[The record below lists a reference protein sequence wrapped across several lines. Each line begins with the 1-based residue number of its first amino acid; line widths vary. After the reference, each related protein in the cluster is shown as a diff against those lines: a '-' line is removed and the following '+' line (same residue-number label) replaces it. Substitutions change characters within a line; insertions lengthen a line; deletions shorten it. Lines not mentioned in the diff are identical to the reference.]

1 MISPSLLSADFTNL
15 EKEFKIMNEE
25 KVDFVH
31 LDIMDGNYVPNISY
45 GPGIV
50 KSLRPLTDI
59 PFDTHL
65 MIERP
70 ERYIERFV
78 KAGSDRITFHIEAT
92 ENQSEV
98 ISLIKS
104 YGIEAGI
111 TLKPATDPKDILPFL
126 KDLDCVLV
134 MSVEPGFGGQSFIK
148 DSLDKVRIF
157 REYID
162 KNKLDTKIEIDGGI
176 KTTNV
181 SRVIEAGCDEI
192 VSGSDI
198 FGKDDIKKQI
208 EEYYKIFDQAKSTC
222 GD

>member
-70 ERYIERFV
+70 ENYIEDFK
-78 KAGSDRITFHIEAT
+78 KAGSDIMTIHPSTTKHLDRTL
-92 ENQSEV
+92 
-98 ISLIKS
+98 SLIKS
-104 YGIEAGI
+104 KGMKAGLALNPADSLEILDYTIEN
-111 TLKPATDPKDILPFL
+111 L
-126 KDLDCVLV
+126 DLVLV
-134 MSVEPGFGGQSFIK
+134 MSVNPGFGGQKFIP
-148 DSLDKVRIF
+148 SALR
-157 REYID
+157 
-162 KNKLDTKIEIDGGI
+162 KISEVKKIIEERDLNTLIEVDGGV
-176 KTTNV
+176 KLENAKEV
-181 SRVIEAGCDEI
+181 LEAGADI
-192 VSGSDI
+192 LVAGSAI
-198 FGKDDIKKQI
+198 FERNKTRENIKAFK
-208 EEYYKIFDQAKSTC
+208 ELLWKKLF
-222 GD
+222 